1 MDFFF
6 YLKIVVLVIV
16 ILSASLYSYYKFDVK
31 REELTTKRE
40 TEKTIILLGDSIL
53 KNNTYVKHGKSVED
67 LLKEKQANVYS
78 FARDNASIVDIY
90 EQINQIPTDLN
101 LESTIIFLSVGG
113 NDILSTY
120 MEREENNN
128 TDALKPMFAAYKKLT
143 KSIQAKMN
151 LSRLV
156 LMNIYYP
163 TNIKYNQYK
172 PILQEWNKMVDD
184 YAREES
190 IKVVRIENVLV
201 ESTDFTVSIEPSE
214 TGGVKIVNSMSAYIF

>member
-6 YLKIVVLVIV
+6 YLKIVGLVIV
-16 ILSASLYSYYKFDVK
+16 ILSASIYSYYKFDAK
-31 REELTTKRE
+31 REEDNFTTNDN
-40 TEKTIILLGDSIL
+40 KTIILLGDSIL

-67 LLKEKQANVYS
+67 QLKEKQPILYS
-78 FARDNASIVDIY
+78 FAKDNSSIIDIY
-90 EQINQIPTDLN
+90 EQLNHIPIDLN

-120 MEREENNN
+120 MDREETS
-128 TDALKPMFAAYKKLT
+128 TDALKPMFAAYKKVI

-190 IKVVRIENVLV
+190 LKVVRIENVLI
-201 ESTDFTVSIEPSE
+201 ESTDFTVGIEPSE

>member
-1 MDFFF
+1 
-6 YLKIVVLVIV
+6 
-16 ILSASLYSYYKFDVK
+16 VK

-40 TEKTIILLGDSIL
+40 NEKTIILLGDSIL

-67 LLKEKQANVYS
+67 LLKEKQSIVYS
-78 FARDNASIVDIY
+78 FAKDNASIVDIY
-90 EQINQIPTDLN
+90 EQLNQIPTDLN

-113 NDILSTY
+113 NDILATY
-120 MEREENNN
+120 MYREETS

-163 TNIKYNQYK
+163 TNIKYSQYK

-201 ESTDFTVSIEPSE
+201 ESTDFTVGIEPSE

>member
-1 MDFFF
+1 
-6 YLKIVVLVIV
+6 
-16 ILSASLYSYYKFDVK
+16 VK

-40 TEKTIILLGDSIL
+40 NEKTIILLGDSIL

-67 LLKEKQANVYS
+67 LLKEKQSIVYS
-78 FARDNASIVDIY
+78 FAKDNASIVDIY
-90 EQINQIPTDLN
+90 EQLNQIPTDLN

-113 NDILSTY
+113 NDILATY
-120 MEREENNN
+120 MDREETS

-163 TNIKYNQYK
+163 TNIKYSQYK

-201 ESTDFTVSIEPSE
+201 ESTDFTVGIEPSE

>member
-1 MDFFF
+1 MDFYF
-6 YLKIVVLVIV
+6 YLKIIGLIII
-16 ILSASLYSYYKFDVK
+16 ILSASLYSYYTFDVK

-40 TEKTIILLGDSIL
+40 NEKTIILLGDSIL

-67 LLKEKQANVYS
+67 LLKEKQSIVYS
-78 FARDNASIVDIY
+78 FAKDNASIVDIY
-90 EQINQIPTDLN
+90 EQLNQIPTDLN

-113 NDILSTY
+113 NDILATY
-120 MEREENNN
+120 MDREETS

-163 TNIKYNQYK
+163 TNIKYSQYK

-201 ESTDFTVSIEPSE
+201 ESTDFTVGIEPSE

>member
-6 YLKIVVLVIV
+6 CLKIVGLIII
-16 ILSASLYSYYKFDVK
+16 ILSASLYSYYKYDVK
-31 REELTTKRE
+31 REELSTRKE
-40 TEKTIILLGDSIL
+40 NEKTIILLGDSIL

-67 LLKEKQANVYS
+67 LLKEKQSNVYS

-90 EQINQIPTDLN
+90 EQLDQIPTDLN

-120 MEREENNN
+120 MDREETS

-151 LSRLV
+151 LSRLI

>member
-6 YLKIVVLVIV
+6 YLKIIGLIII
-16 ILSASLYSYYKFDVK
+16 ILSASIYSYYKFDAK
-31 REELTTKRE
+31 REEDNFTINER
-40 TEKTIILLGDSIL
+40 TIILLGDSIL

-67 LLKEKQANVYS
+67 QLKEKQPNVYS
-78 FARDNASIVDIY
+78 FAKDNSSIVDIY
-90 EQINQIPTDLN
+90 EQLNQIPTDLN

-120 MEREENNN
+120 MDREETN
-128 TDALKPMFAAYKKLT
+128 TDALKPMFAAYKKLI

-172 PILQEWNKMVDD
+172 PILQEWNKMLDD

-190 IKVVRIENVLV
+190 LKVVRIENVLV